1 MQTLKVICQICG
13 EAIAMTTM
21 EELSYPIMG
30 GMFRSPDPAHGT
42 PAPWQPGEAWE
53 DMRCPYGRTHRA
65 MVCHGIILTDQGIVV
80 VPTSGMARI
89 DPSVRMDIDRNS
101 ISDRTIIM
109 PEDQAAKLARTEL
122 GMANEIGEWPI
133 TDDTGEPNGETEE
146 RKGEPE
152 AGKSIPG
159 EKKEGYECPVCG
171 KQLKTE
177 RGRDQ
182 HIKMTHE
189 LE

>member
-1 MQTLKVICQICG
+1 MSQVLKVLCQVCG
-13 EAIAMTTM
+13 EHIANTTI
-21 EELSYPIMG
+21 EALSYPLKG
-30 GMFRSPDPAHGT
+30 SMFQSPDPAHGV
-42 PAPWQPGEAWE
+42 PAPWQPAEEWE
-53 DMRCPYGRTHRA
+53 DMRCPYGRIHRA
-65 MVCHGIILTDQGIVV
+65 MVCHGIIQTDQGMVV
-80 VPTSGMARI
+80 VPSDGTPARI
-89 DPSVRMDIDRNS
+89 DSSVRMEIDRDS
-101 ISDRTIIM
+101 IPDRTIIM
-109 PEDQAAKLARTEL
+109 PEDQAAKLARAEL
-122 GMANEIGEWPI
+122 GIADE
-133 TDDTGEPNGETEE
+133 DDTGEPNGETEE